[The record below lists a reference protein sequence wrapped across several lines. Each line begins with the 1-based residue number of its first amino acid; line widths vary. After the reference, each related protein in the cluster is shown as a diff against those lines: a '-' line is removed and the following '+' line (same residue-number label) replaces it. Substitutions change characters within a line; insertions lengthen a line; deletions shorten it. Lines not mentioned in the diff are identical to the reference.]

1 MLLLLQYRLRD
12 FICGIWMIQSSS
24 ILQKRWVKIAPHIND
39 TFLLLSAAALVIITA
54 QYPGPAIWIN
64 AKMAALL
71 LYIVLGTV
79 ALKRGKTKGI
89 RIISWCF
96 ALLTIS
102 CHLDVYL
109 MPVNDLKQTFS
120 ILALLSV
127 NV

>member
-1 MLLLLQYRLRD
+1 MTSYTVLKLIHVVTASISITGF
-12 FICGIWMIQSSS
+12 FIRGIWMIQSSS

-39 TFLLLSAAALVIITA
+39 TFLLLPAAALVIITA

-96 ALLTIS
+96 ALLTFAYIAMVAIS
-102 CHLDVYL
+102 KNAF
-109 MPVNDLKQTFS
+109 PV
-120 ILALLSV
+120 I
-127 NV
+127 